1 MAEDVD
7 GKSVSQV
14 DKQSVSVGLVTGLWP
29 IGDEVCIHLK
39 NQATICSAYAMMKA
53 P

>member
-1 MAEDVD
+1 MAEGVD

-39 NQATICSAYAMMKA
+39 KPSNYL
-53 P
+53 